1 MRGLPLLLT
10 LAGAQD
16 TAFVFVGHARTFHEP
31 AVYSTIKTNLIDPI
45 GGDVFWYL
53 SERPNWDAATEAVLR
68 DLFKPVAVEVVTSS
82 EEGEW
87 HDEAS
92 TRWHGNC
99 SKPPLPDLDGLGVPP
114 TFKFYKDPA
123 RAVDVARNVYAKW
136 SKAWE
141 MVLREEA
148 KRRKQYEWV
157 ARCRFDAAWYAPIH
171 LPTEIGVV
179 YAPIQTW
186 NAVNDQFALCH
197 RSVAQQYFSSSSI
210 LDTCST
216 QNNLPRWYSTIEH
229 GMAPTCLNPQTCS
242 PGSVVGDPIV
252 WQPETFLWRHLV
264 EENVTLRRATVP
276 AVISRDDGLSRCTE
290 LMPYVLLTTLL
301 DIVALEFGASSSQ
314 KRTPRVLKTAH
325 VAACASTVPMA
336 IDVFSSPSSNE
347 ERSRRAR
354 LSALVTTDNIRE
366 ELTFLVERF
375 NSLKEADLDGVVV
388 AQINGNTHA
397 IPATADEAAAMSA
410 THSRF
415 AVLGAEAAA
424 TYASI
429 ICDYLQR
436 WPRARAVAHVEGLA
450 LDLNCA
456 AAPHHLQTTE
466 AALHAMLDDL
476 RLTNPTYSTVS
487 ADVLGWQVWAVS
499 HASTFR
505 RLPETP
511 FSAMFR
517 V

>member
-1 MRGLPLLLT
+1 M
-10 LAGAQD
+10 
-16 TAFVFVGHARTFHEP
+16 
-31 AVYSTIKTNLIDPI
+31 
-45 GGDVFWYL
+45 
-53 SERPNWDAATEAVLR
+53 
-68 DLFKPVAVEVVTSS
+68 
-82 EEGEW
+82 
-87 HDEAS
+87 
-92 TRWHGNC
+92 
-99 SKPPLPDLDGLGVPP
+99 
-114 TFKFYKDPA
+114 
-123 RAVDVARNVYAKW
+123 
-136 SKAWE
+136 
-141 MVLREEA
+141 
-148 KRRKQYEWV
+148 
-157 ARCRFDAAWYAPIH
+157 
-171 LPTEIGVV
+171 
-179 YAPIQTW
+179 
-186 NAVNDQFALCH
+186 
-197 RSVAQQYFSSSSI
+197 
-210 LDTCST
+210 
-216 QNNLPRWYSTIEH
+216 
-229 GMAPTCLNPQTCS
+229 
-242 PGSVVGDPIV
+242 

-264 EENVTLRRATVP
+264 LENVTLRRATVP
-276 AVISRDDGLSRCTE
+276 AVIARDDGLSRCTE

-301 DIVALEFGASSSQ
+301 DIVALEFGASSSSR
-314 KRTPRVLKTAH
+314 RTPRVLKTAH
-325 VAACASTVPMA
+325 VAACAATVPMS

-366 ELTFLVERF
+366 ELTFLLERYLA
-375 NSLKEADLDGVVV
+375 LKRADPDGVVI

-397 IPATADEAAAMSA
+397 IPTSADEAVAMSA
-410 THSRF
+410 TYSRF

-450 LDLNCA
+450 LDMNCA
-456 AAPHHLQTTE
+456 AAPSHLQTTE

-511 FSAMFR
+511 FSSMFR

>member
-1 MRGLPLLLT
+1 M
-10 LAGAQD
+10 
-16 TAFVFVGHARTFHEP
+16 
-31 AVYSTIKTNLIDPI
+31 
-45 GGDVFWYL
+45 
-53 SERPNWDAATEAVLR
+53 
-68 DLFKPVAVEVVTSS
+68 
-82 EEGEW
+82 
-87 HDEAS
+87 
-92 TRWHGNC
+92 
-99 SKPPLPDLDGLGVPP
+99 
-114 TFKFYKDPA
+114 
-123 RAVDVARNVYAKW
+123 
-136 SKAWE
+136 
-141 MVLREEA
+141 
-148 KRRKQYEWV
+148 
-157 ARCRFDAAWYAPIH
+157 
-171 LPTEIGVV
+171 
-179 YAPIQTW
+179 
-186 NAVNDQFALCH
+186 
-197 RSVAQQYFSSSSI
+197 
-210 LDTCST
+210 
-216 QNNLPRWYSTIEH
+216 
-229 GMAPTCLNPQTCS
+229 
-242 PGSVVGDPIV
+242 

-264 EENVTLRRATVP
+264 LENVTLRRTTIP

-336 IDVFSSPSSNE
+336 LDVFSEPTSNE
-347 ERSRRAR
+347 ERSRRER
-354 LSALVTTDNIRE
+354 LSALATSDNILE
-366 ELTFLVERF
+366 ELTFLLERF
-375 NSLKEADLDGVVV
+375 NSLKASDPDGVVV

-397 IPATADEAAAMSA
+397 IPTTADEAAAMSA

-429 ICDYLQR
+429 ICDYLER
-436 WPRARAVAHVEGLA
+436 WPRARAVAYEAGLA
-450 LDLNCA
+450 LDINCA

-476 RLTNPTYSTVS
+476 LLTNPTYSTVS

-511 FSAMFR
+511 FSSMFR